1 MSDEQLLVTL
11 GVQDKGLNK
20 QVTALNKEL
29 RYLDKE
35 FKTTSKGS
43 KDFEKSQDGLKT
55 KLTYLEKK
63 YDVQKN
69 KLEVYKKQQKE
80 SSDRIKE
87 KKEELEKLKNA
98 EGDNTKA
105 IEKAEKQLEKY
116 KNQMRTATQ
125 NINLT
130 EIEMRNLKEE
140 ISDTGDKMKSVPVE
154 KLNKKLNDLEK
165 EYKEVSSGSKEF
177 EKSLDGLKTKQTYL
191 TQKYDI
197 TKTKLEEQKRLMKE
211 SADKVK
217 EKKEALDKLKNAEG
231 SSAEAIQRAE
241 KELENYKNKM
251 ESASKEVNRTEAEL
265 KELNREI
272 SSNGK
277 AIKEVPIEEYKVKM
291 EAVAQKAEKVSSK
304 MKNAGESISN
314 VGGNMMKASAPVLA
328 FSGYAVKATMDFES
342 AMSNVEAISGATG
355 EDLKKLEN
363 KAKEMGRNTSKSA
376 KDAADGMSY
385 MALAGWNTK
394 QMIEGIE
401 PVLRLAE
408 AGNLDLGRASDLTTD
423 SLSALGLQVSDLT
436 RYLDI
441 CTQAQRKSNTTADA
455 MMEAYIACGGTMKNL
470 KVPLAESATYIGILA
485 NRGKKGSE
493 AGTAL
498 NSVMINLTSGAG
510 QAGTAMKELGLSAFD
525 SKGKFKGMNVVFKEL
540 NQKLSKCTEE
550 QKNTYLAM
558 IGGKTQI
565 DTLNALLSGTN
576 EEYGTLYNSIKNSDG
591 ALMDM
596 AKTMQ
601 NNTKGNIDK
610 LKSQLEGLGIQIGE
624 NLLPH
629 INDFIGHLSKL
640 IEWFGSL
647 DESTQKNII
656 RFGLFTFAGGGVL
669 KMIGSVT
676 QGVGSLVSVYGKLA
690 KRSAENAEKLKG
702 LEKGAKLAKGGIG
715 SLTKGIKILNPV
727 TIGVTASIAALY
739 GAMKVGEAHMKIMS
753 KDILYT
759 TDQMSGLEKA
769 VAKFSNT
776 GSKSKEELISMGLV
790 YKDFSKNISPEFQK
804 KVVESTNKINE
815 FNMKLTEVNIDGKIT
830 KKEAEDLKNRVTDM
844 CDGAIS
850 AIKSKQEESNKAM
863 KELFLRDGVLDQSE
877 KEMLESIKRNNNNQI
892 NEVNKL
898 KKEIL
903 SIEQQ
908 ALKEKR
914 GLTEE
919 EVKLIREKNNRIAQI
934 ELEAMG
940 KSHEEMLYAQN
951 EFQNRL
957 NNISLEDASNLMKEK
972 AKLRDEE
979 YIKIK
984 SAYDTNIALLEE
996 HMAKVDGKEKEN
1008 FKNKIEKLKKERDE
1022 KLKVNEDL
1030 YNGYLNTVKEKNPE
1044 IAAEINKFN
1053 GETLTAQDKT
1063 SQQLIEKVKSSY
1075 DNINQI
1081 TESGNYLLLNNHTN
1095 TLESVSVKVD
1105 EKTGEIIGIY
1115 DGYSKSVAG
1124 YTTAVADDVKKMG
1137 QEHEV
1142 TASRIRNMLKDM
1154 ETNTIDSA
1162 GNIVNANGK
1171 IVWSLQDVKNN
1182 ADGTREGVLN
1192 LNGTPINIKADS
1204 NGAIR
1209 NLDEVKN
1216 KIENI
1221 PHKKTFFLEGVVNW
1235 VGEKIDKVKGFL
1247 GFAEGTNYAPP
1258 GVHMVGEE
1266 GYEIAQKGNKLGIV
1280 GINGPEFRRFRG
1292 GEKIIP
1298 HNKSVNMLK
1307 DVITS
1312 GGYFSPS
1319 SIQSREL
1326 ISNVTN
1332 NFNNSYT
1339 NNSNTTNGSNTDMG
1353 TLIKTIGSELG
1364 IAIVNSM
1371 ARCMQNANIN
1381 LNADLNGLVN
1391 TVTPGVRSNISRTQK
1406 SRDIARGE
1414 I

>member
-20 QVTALNKEL
+20 QVTELNKEL

-140 ISDTGDKMKSVPVE
+140 ISDTGDKMKNVPVE
-154 KLNKKLNDLEK
+154 NLNKKLNDLEK
-165 EYKEVSSGSKEF
+165 EYKEVSAGGKEF

-211 SADKVK
+211 ATEKVK
-217 EKKEALDKLKNAEG
+217 EKKEALDKLKNSEG

-272 SSNGK
+272 SNNGK
-277 AIKEVPIEEYKVKM
+277 AIKEVPIEEYKSKM

-304 MKNAGESISN
+304 MKNAGQSISN
-314 VGGNMMKASAPVLA
+314 VGGNMMKATAPMVA
-328 FSGYAVKATMDFES
+328 FSGYAVKATMDFENGMAEVQS
-342 AMSNVEAISGATG
+342 ISGATG
-355 EDLKKLEN
+355 EDLEKLKN
-363 KAKEMGRNTSKSA
+363 KAKEMGIQTKFSASQSAEAMKYMSMAGWKTSDMLAGISGVMNLAAASGEDLALVSDIVTDALTGFGKSA
-376 KDAADGMSY
+376 KDSGRLADILAAASSNANTNVAMMGETFKYFAPVAGAMKYSMEDA
-385 MALAGWNTK
+385 ALATGLMANA
-394 QMIEGIE
+394 GIK
-401 PVLRLAE
+401 
-408 AGNLDLGRASDLTTD
+408 AS
-423 SLSALGLQVSDLT
+423 
-436 RYLDI
+436 
-441 CTQAQRKSNTTADA
+441 
-455 MMEAYIACGGTMKNL
+455 
-470 KVPLAESATYIGILA
+470 
-485 NRGKKGSE
+485 
-493 AGTAL
+493 
-498 NSVMINLTSGAG
+498 
-510 QAGTAMKELGLSAFD
+510 QAGTSLRAGITNLVRPTDKMIAVMEKYGISITDNNGKVKSLREL
-525 SKGKFKGMNVVFKEL
+525 
-540 NQKLSKCTEE
+540 
-550 QKNTYLAM
+550 
-558 IGGKTQI
+558 
-565 DTLNALLSGTN
+565 
-576 EEYGTLYNSIKNSDG
+576 LYNLRGAFLWTDEATKAAAVSTLFGKEAMSGWLAIINASHDDFIKLQNSIDNSSG
-591 ALMDM
+591 AANRM
-596 AKTMQ
+596 AETMNKTARGQ
-601 NNTKGNIDK
+601 ITL

-640 IEWFGSL
+640 IKWFGSL
-647 DESTQKNII
+647 DESTQKNIVK
-656 RFGLFTFAGGGVL
+656 FGLFTFAGGGVL
-669 KMIGSVT
+669 KMVGSVT
-676 QGVGSLVSVYGKLA
+676 QGAGALVSVYGKLA
-690 KRSAENAEKLKG
+690 KKSAENAEKLKG

-715 SLTKGIKILNPV
+715 SLTSGVKILNPV

-739 GAMKVGEAHMKIMS
+739 AAMKVGSAHAKVMS

-759 TDQMSGLEKA
+759 TDQMTGLEKA

-830 KKEAEDLKNRVTDM
+830 KKEAEDLKNRVADM

-979 YIKIK
+979 YTQIK
-984 SAYDTNIALLEE
+984 SSYDTKIALLEE
-996 HMAKVDGKEKEN
+996 HMAKSSGKEREN
-1008 FKNKIEKLKKERDE
+1008 FKNEIEKLKEERDK
-1022 KLKVNEDL
+1022 KLKVNDDL
-1030 YNGYLNTVKEKNPE
+1030 YNGYLNTVKEKNPQ

-1063 SQQLIEKVKSSY
+1063 SQQLLEKMKSSY
-1075 DNINQI
+1075 DGLNQI
-1081 TESGNYLLLNNHTN
+1081 TESGNYLLVNKN
-1095 TLESVSVKVD
+1095 TQALESVTVKVD
-1105 EKTGEIIGIY
+1105 EKTGEIIGMY
-1115 DGYSKSVAG
+1115 EEYSGHVGG

-1137 QEHEV
+1137 EAHDV
-1142 TASRIRNMLKDM
+1142 TSVRIRNSLNDM
-1154 ETNTIDSA
+1154 ENNTIDSA
-1162 GNIVNANGK
+1162 GNIVNANGQ
-1171 IVWSLQDVKNN
+1171 IVWSLQDVKRN

-1216 KIENI
+1216 KIDNI
-1221 PHKKTFFLEGVVNW
+1221 PSIKSFTLLG
-1235 VGEKIDKVKGFL
+1235 KIEMAVDKVKGWL

-1266 GYEIAQKGNKLGIV
+1266 GYEIAQKGNKFGIV
-1280 GINGPEFRRFRG
+1280 GINGPEFRRFKG

-1312 GGYFSPS
+1312 GGYFSPN

-1332 NFNNSYT
+1332 NFNNSYA
-1339 NNSNTTNGSNTDMG
+1339 NNSNISNGNNIDISNLG
-1353 TLIKTIGSELG
+1353 NILGSAIIKSVVEGLRG
-1364 IAIVNSM
+1364 
-1371 ARCMQNANIN
+1371 ANIK
-1381 LNADLNGLVN
+1381 LDADVDLNGLVN